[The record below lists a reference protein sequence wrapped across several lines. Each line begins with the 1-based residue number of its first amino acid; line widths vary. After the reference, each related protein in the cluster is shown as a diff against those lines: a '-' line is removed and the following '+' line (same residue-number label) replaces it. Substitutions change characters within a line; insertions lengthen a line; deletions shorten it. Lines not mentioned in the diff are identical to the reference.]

1 MQNAVR
7 WTRLFCSPN
16 SVEYLKPN
24 TISSKRRQHPVRWVR
39 QNHTLGDVVD
49 SQRNRV
55 SLSYSITWIMSQRI
69 LIHLRDA
76 GAPKEPH
83 TAVTHHLQS
92 LQDINT
98 AIRAYALSPTRPQH
112 ELHRAQDRQAG
123 EDLAELNLP
132 VRIGRSI
139 VADDRSHPVAT
150 PLDKALYTSQKA
162 IWEQRQ
168 DV

>member
-1 MQNAVR
+1 MSNELARIV
-7 WTRLFCSPN
+7 
-16 SVEYLKPN
+16 SVL
-24 TISSKRRQHPVRWVR
+24 RQCRMLYDG
-39 QNHTLGDVVD
+39 LGYFVALTASNILNLILYRASDVNIQ
-49 SQRNRV
+49 SAGV
-55 SLSYSITWIMSQRI
+55 SLSYSVTWIMSQRI

-76 GAPKEPH
+76 GAPEEPH
-83 TAVTHHLQS
+83 TAVTHYLRS

-112 ELHRAQDRQAG
+112 ELHRAQDLQAG